1 MAECLGI
8 YLESNLIK
16 YAKVKKDRNIV
27 KIEAFGIKA
36 YERLEDTIDQIVKET
51 GSLNTPISINLSD
64 EQYNYFEVFAML
76 NKKDIE
82 RTIKTEFDFLCDES
96 GQKQNTI
103 ETRHFLIPSKDDK
116 EKIRAVHIST
126 NRVDIAKK
134 NQLLQGKMLRNIEP
148 LPIALTNLLDVD
160 SKENFAIVNIEEK
173 TSITLVID
181 GKVYKVQMLEDGMK
195 NILANINA
203 KENSYARSYNICK
216 NTTIYSM
223 DLQEGGTSEYLEDIM
238 PTLFN
243 VLEAT
248 KQVIGEIAVEI
259 PKVYITG
266 SGAVINNIDL
276 YFQDNIS
283 KTKCQILKPYFL
295 GGAEETTRLKD
306 YIEVNSAIALAMQ
319 GLGDGIKG
327 LNFNRLGLLQK
338 IPLPSIEMPSFGSGK
353 LKALAGKKISLGG
366 LGDLDFN
373 LKGPLDRIDKSLLRL
388 AGGILLVIILY
399 SGFSYY
405 VGKQI
410 SDKIALADETA
421 NQVSNQIKIAD
432 KDLNSIRTRT
442 SEYDSRIKK
451 LQETSNKITEKNKTK
466 NSIPNLLNRIM
477 FTVPKSVK
485 VTSIKNTKDKHI
497 VIKAESEKYEQLG
510 YFKGQLSVDGILNDV
525 KSDSGVKSDGIVKV
539 TIEGELP

>member
-16 YAKVKKDRNIV
+16 YAKVKKDRDIL

-36 YERLEDTIDQIVKET
+36 YERLEDTIDQIVTET
-51 GSLNTPISINLSD
+51 GSLKIPISINLSD
-64 EQYNYFEVFAML
+64 EQYNYFEIFAML
-76 NKKDIE
+76 SKKDIE
-82 RTIKTEFDFLCDES
+82 RTIKTEFDFLCDET

-126 NRVDIAKK
+126 NRVDLAKK

-148 LPIALTNLLDVD
+148 LPIAITNLLDVD

-173 TSITLVID
+173 TTITLVIE
-181 GKVYKVQMLEDGMK
+181 GKVYKVQVLEDGMK

-203 KENSYARSYNICK
+203 KVNSYAQSYNICK

-223 DLQEGGTSEYLEDIM
+223 DFQETETSEYLEDIM

-243 VLEAT
+243 VVEAT
-248 KQVIGEIAVEI
+248 KQVMGEMALEI

-276 YFQDNIS
+276 YFQDNLS
-283 KTKCQILKPYFL
+283 KTKCQILRPYFL
-295 GGAEETTRLKD
+295 SNAEEAIRIKD
-306 YIEVNSAIALAMQ
+306 YIEVNSATALALQ
-319 GLGDGIKG
+319 GLGEGIKG
-327 LNFNRLGLLQK
+327 LNFNTLGLLQK
-338 IPLPSIEMPSFGSGK
+338 IPMPSIELPSFKSDK
-353 LKALAGKKISLGG
+353 LKSLAGKKISLGG
-366 LGDLDFN
+366 LGNFSLDF
-373 LKGPLDRIDKSLLRL
+373 KGPLDRVDRSLLRL
-388 AGGILLVIILY
+388 AAGILLVTILY

-405 VGKQI
+405 VGKEI
-410 SDKIALADETA
+410 EEKKALADQAA
-421 NQVSNQIKIAD
+421 NYVSNQIKLAD
-432 KDLNSIRTRT
+432 SDLNDIRTRT

-477 FTVPKSVK
+477 FTVPKSVQ

-497 VIKAESEKYEQLG
+497 VIKAQSEKYEQLG